1 MAEKLKPCPFCGNE
15 DITITEIDELYQ
27 TVCSVIRKGCGAASG
42 YQYSR
47 DKAINAWNR
56 RTNNESKT
64 D

>member
-1 MAEKLKPCPFCGNE
+1 MPELKPCPFCGNE
-15 DITITEIDELYQ
+15 DITIIEIDGLYQ

-47 DKAINAWNR
+47 DKAIKEWNR
-56 RTNNESKT
+56 RANNAT